1 MASPP
6 TKMAKLDHPPPR
18 AADPP
23 PPRATAPAALAPTP
37 SSSSSSRRIGL
48 ASGVDR
54 TKVRSIHLGPSK
66 TKLALGSDPTQA
78 PKAADPLATLAR
90 AARAILARPPQ
101 PTPESL
107 QALYSLTE
115 HVVTKGSDPAQQL
128 YDRLRLELERAAGD
142 LRRSLAAPV
151 PDSAA
156 SATTASS
163 ALGDKAAAH
172 EAWIKLFDDEVG
184 RFGDQVLLVRSV
196 FLHLDRTY
204 VLQSPALLSIWDL
217 GLSLFQDSVLSDPT
231 ISSRTTSATLDLVAL
246 ERSGTSAP
254 RAQLRSFLRRV
265 RSFATPAAYDELV
278 VAPFL
283 DATAAHYEAQG
294 AAQAVEL
301 DSATY
306 LARVVAALRDEDERV
321 RGVFGGAGE
330 ADLAREVERRVE
342 DGLIRG
348 HVEEIA
354 TKETATLCEQDRKD
368 ELATLYG
375 LLKRVDK
382 LGVLRA
388 AFLAYVKTAAL
399 AVVSDPAQD
408 AHMVERLIALR
419 HAARAFVEGPFERN
433 EDEFGKAVN
442 SAFES
447 VVNTRQNKPAEMM
460 AKYLDAKLRS
470 GGARGLDDVALE
482 AVLNDVLYLFR
493 FTQGKDI
500 FEAFYK
506 RDLAKRLLLNKSASF
521 DAERSMLL
529 KLKDECGPG
538 FTSKLEIMFKD
549 MDLSADVMRAF
560 SASSSSSSSGSSF
573 DLSVS
578 VLSQGNWPTY
588 PPFPIAL
595 PPALTAARER
605 FRAFYVAK
613 HSGRA
618 LSWASGLD
626 TVTLRAHFPTSASAS
641 GKEGKAGKAG
651 TTRKELLVSLA
662 QAVVLLLFNDPA
674 EQGAADDGTLSVEEI
689 GAATQIE
696 TKELARTLQ
705 SLACGKVRVLT
716 KQPKGRDVDPGDR
729 FAFNSEFKSDHVRIK
744 INQIQQK
751 ETVEENKSTTE
762 RVFTD
767 RASHL
772 QLAIVRIMKARKTLK
787 HQELVM
793 EVVSQIG
800 QRFKVEPAEIKKS
813 IASLIDRE
821 YMGRAEDNHALYH
834 YIA

>member
-6 TKMAKLDHPPPR
+6 TKMAKFDHAPPAR
-18 AADPP
+18 T
-23 PPRATAPAALAPTP
+23 TAPAALSPTP

-54 TKVRSIHLGPSK
+54 TKVRSIQLGPSK
-66 TKLALGSDPTQA
+66 NKLALGSKPTN
-78 PKAADPLATLAR
+78 PHKAVDPLATLAR
-90 AARAILARPPQ
+90 AARAILSRPPQ

-115 HVVTKGSDPAQQL
+115 HVVHKGNDAAQQL

-156 SATTASS
+156 TATADGS
-163 ALGDKAAAH
+163 ALGVKASAH
-172 EAWIKLFDDEVG
+172 EAWIKLFVDEVG

-204 VLQSPALLSIWDL
+204 VLQSSALLSIWDL
-217 GLSLFQDSVLSDPT
+217 GLSLFQDSVLSDST
-231 ISSRTTSATLDLVAL
+231 ISSRITSATLDLVAL
-246 ERSGTSAP
+246 ERSGTSIP

-265 RSFATPAAYDELV
+265 RSFATPAAYDEVV

-283 DATAAHYEAQG
+283 AATEAHYAAQG
-294 AAQAVEL
+294 DAHAVEL

-306 LARVVAALRDEDERV
+306 LARAIAALRDEDERV

-330 ADLAREVERRVE
+330 ADLAREVERRIE
-342 DGLIRG
+342 GGLIRG
-348 HVEEIA
+348 HVEDIA

-368 ELATLYG
+368 ELATLYS
-375 LLKRVDK
+375 LLKRVNE

-388 AFLAYVKTAAL
+388 AFLAYLKTTAL
-399 AVVSDPAQD
+399 ALVSDPAQD

-470 GGARGLDDVALE
+470 GGARGLDDIMLE

-549 MDLSADVMRAF
+549 MDLSADVMSAF
-560 SASSSSSSSGSSF
+560 SASSASSSSGSGPLPF

-578 VLSQGNWPTY
+578 VLSQGSWPTY

-626 TVTLRAHFPTSASAS
+626 TVTLRAHFPSSATASTS
-641 GKEGKAGKAG
+641 GKAG
-651 TTRKELLVSLA
+651 TARKELLVSLA

-674 EQGAADDGTLSVEEI
+674 EQGAADDGTLSLEEI
-689 GAATQIE
+689 GAATQLE
-696 TKELARTLQ
+696 AKELARTLQ

-716 KQPKGRDVDPGDR
+716 KQPKGRDVNPGDR
-729 FAFNSEFKSDHVRIK
+729 FAFNSDFKSDHVRIK

>member
-6 TKMAKLDHPPPR
+6 TKMAKLDHAPPR
-18 AADPP
+18 VTGHPQ
-23 PPRATAPAALAPTP
+23 PRAPAPAALSPTP
-37 SSSSSSRRIGL
+37 SSSTSSRRIGL

-54 TKVRSIHLGPSK
+54 TKVRSIQLGPSK
-66 TKLALGSDPTQA
+66 AKLALGSKPQPA
-78 PKAADPLATLAR
+78 AQAADPLATLAR
-90 AARAILARPPQ
+90 AARAILARPPL

-115 HVVTKGSDPAQQL
+115 HVVHKGNDAAQQL

-156 SATTASS
+156 STTTASS
-163 ALGDKAAAH
+163 ALGVKAAAH
-172 EAWIKLFDDEVG
+172 EAWTKQFDDEVG

-217 GLSLFQDSVLSDPT
+217 GLSLFQHSVLTDAT
-231 ISSRTTSATLDLVAL
+231 ISSRITSATLDLVAL
-246 ERSGTSAP
+246 ERSGTSVPHAAL
-254 RAQLRSFLRRV
+254 RAFFRRV

-278 VAPFL
+278 LAPFL
-283 DATAAHYEAQG
+283 DATAAHYAAQG
-294 AAQAVEL
+294 DAQALEL

-306 LARVVAALRDEDERV
+306 LARVVEALGNEDERV
-321 RGVFGGAGE
+321 KSVFGGAGE
-330 ADLAREVERRVE
+330 AGLAREVERRVE
-342 DGLIRG
+342 DGLIKV
-348 HVEEIA
+348 HVEDIA
-354 TKETATLCEQDRKD
+354 TKDTAKLCEEDLKD

-375 LLKRVDK
+375 LLKRVDR
-382 LGVLRA
+382 LGVLRT
-388 AFLAYVKTAAL
+388 AFLAYLKTAAL
-399 AVVSDPAQD
+399 ALVSDPAQD

-419 HAARAFVEGPFERN
+419 HRARALVVGPFERN

-506 RDLAKRLLLNKSASF
+506 RDLAKRLLLHKSASF

-538 FTSKLEIMFKD
+538 FTQKLEIMFKD

-560 SASSSSSSSGSSF
+560 SASSSSSGSAF

-595 PPALTAARER
+595 PPALTAAKER

-626 TVTLRAHFPTSASAS
+626 TVTLRAHFPTAAAASDS
-641 GKEGKAGKAG
+641 GKASTA
-651 TTRKELLVSLA
+651 RKELLVSLA

-689 GAATQIE
+689 GAATQLE
-696 TKELARTLQ
+696 SKELARTLQ

-716 KQPKGRDVDPGDR
+716 KQPKGRDVNPGDR